1 MDPLGKT
8 KRTSQEIGAAHER
21 AVGELLDRWRFQY
34 LRKPR
39 YRTTLGAT
47 IELDFVLR
55 RTTGGAAIVLE
66 CKNFAVDAKNP
77 ADSKRRKTQEA
88 LWLLIQ
94 VKRYCRET
102 DGAHIVLIT
111 GPVCF
116 ESEQEALLRAEL
128 GEDFSIVCISDL
140 ARLEQVLRKAVPSA
154 YEA

>member
-1 MDPLGKT
+1 MDQLAKT

-21 AVGELLDRWRFQY
+21 AIGELLERWGFPY

-39 YRTTLGAT
+39 YRTKLGAT
-47 IELDFVLR
+47 IELDFILR
-55 RTTGGAAIVLE
+55 RTNGAAIVLE
-66 CKNFAVDAKNP
+66 CKDFAVDAKNP

-116 ESEQEALLRAEL
+116 EPEQEALLRAEL
-128 GEDFSIVCISDL
+128 GEDFSIVCISDP
-140 ARLEQVLRKAVPSA
+140 ARLEQVLRKAVPSSR
-154 YEA
+154 EA